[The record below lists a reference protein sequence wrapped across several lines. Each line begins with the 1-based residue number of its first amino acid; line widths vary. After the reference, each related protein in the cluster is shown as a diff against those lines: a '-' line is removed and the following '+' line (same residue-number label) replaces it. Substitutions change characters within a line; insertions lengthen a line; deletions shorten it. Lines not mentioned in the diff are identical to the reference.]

1 MKKEV
6 LLLNPKI
13 YPLDVIY
20 SAAYVLL
27 EKGHFLLDE
36 KDGKISVEMAAKG
49 KEDIAALFKAQL
61 VNYGLY
67 KQQLQKAVKI
77 KELMLEQVFSQFHYE
92 EDHINDPE
100 GIMIP
105 WEEKYGPK
113 TKRKTLRKKSS

>member
-49 KEDIAALFKAQL
+49 KDDIAALFKAQL

-77 KELMLEQVFSQFHYE
+77 KELMLEQVFSCLLYTSPSPR
-92 EDHINDPE
+92 D
-100 GIMIP
+100 
-105 WEEKYGPK
+105 
-113 TKRKTLRKKSS
+113 S